1 MSISKENFEK
11 RLLNENQFKKLNSL
25 YKLTNENINMLFNEN
40 ENKEKTIRN
49 ILAESIEERSAT
61 KLRLAKKQNPGMNNL
76 HYLEN
81 NRSGAKAFINEYN
94 NVNNMINHNCF
105 LLGHGMTITNQ
116 YIITPNNIYLK
127 FYTSKGNSLTG
138 VNSTLYL
145 SQYSNNPVINESS
158 THYLHPD
165 SVTHNMSIKLLSF
178 FTYLQKHNTGNFMN
192 DFVLGDVPIKYMHY
206 SAIIGHSGIIV
217 GSKIKPFH
225 EISQKEYK
233 KMGIRLLV
241 NPRANMIILD
251 FGENIYGIYD
261 LDQDSFEGQILII
274 NNTPNIES
282 NEAYTYYLE
291 EIQFTLEYYFAKKF
305 GYPHPRKYTPK
316 MTNTVERLFRT
327 LELPVGITN
336 TAFQKIINLSFY
348 NHNKKYNENKGIISF
363 DDIKARNYIFGLGE
377 IFNYITQ
384 YNTRVNSANQ
394 ITLCQGLVCR
404 SWDINVSSELA
415 LEASGAPGSG
425 ASASTSNSVRNR
437 ASNNIGYARLT
448 RTLSNSRNYK
458 DKFRHIIS
466 KCEDNISQLNSSNNT
481 HNRII
486 EKYNEILV
494 SYRTN
499 FYLNIREL
507 NFIVNLAHNKITSV
521 TNMSNKNLS

>member
-11 RLLNENQFKKLNSL
+11 RLLTENQFKNLNSL

-94 NVNNMINHNCF
+94 NVNNMVNHNCF
-105 LLGHGMTITNQ
+105 LLGHGMTIKNQ

-127 FYTSKGNSLTG
+127 FYTPKGNSLTG

-145 SQYSNNPVINESS
+145 SEYSNNPVINESS
-158 THYLHPD
+158 HYLHPD

-178 FTYLQKHNTGNFMN
+178 YSYLRKKRTGNFMN
-192 DFVLGDVPIKYMHY
+192 DFVLGDVPIEYIDH

-261 LDQDSFEGQILII
+261 LDEESFKGQILII

-282 NEAYTYYLE
+282 NEAYTYYLNQ
-291 EIQFTLEYYFAKKF
+291 IRFTLEYYFAKKF
-305 GYPHPRKYTPK
+305 GYPHPRKYTPE

-327 LELPVGITN
+327 LELPIGITN
-336 TAFQKIINLSFY
+336 SALQKMINLSFY
-348 NHNKKYNENKGIISF
+348 NHNKKYNENKDIISF
-363 DDIKARNYIFGLGE
+363 DTIKTNNYTFGLGE

-384 YNTRVNSANQ
+384 YNRRVNSANQ

-404 SWDINVSSELA
+404 SWNITSEL
-415 LEASGAPGSG
+415 GAG
-425 ASASTSNSVRNR
+425 ASALNSVRIR

-458 DKFRHIIS
+458 DKFRHIIG
-466 KCEDNISQLNSSNNT
+466 KCKNNIRKLNSSNNT

-486 EKYNEILV
+486 EKYNEIIV
-494 SYRTN
+494 SYKTN
-499 FYLNIREL
+499 FYLNIRQL
-507 NFIVNLAHNKITSV
+507 NFIVNLAHNKIASV